1 MEYMKKSIAL
11 ILAALMCFG
20 NINILAAESLV
31 ENSEEDYPMITL
43 GSKIKGEGLR
53 ISTEYTP
60 VVKGGREG
68 LMSGVQPGAGAE
80 YILVDI
86 DDSWAYDLPI
96 YTGIEVIVEYF
107 DDVEGKFNL
116 TYTPGVFSTSCHLRK
131 SSLTH
136 VPPAS

>member
-43 GSKIKGEGLR
+43 GSKIKGEGLT
-53 ISTEYTP
+53 ISTSYTP

-96 YTGIEVIVEYF
+96 YTGTSSIVT
-107 DDVEGKFNL
+107 VN
-116 TYTPGVFSTSCHLRK
+116 PSSSTSR
-131 SSLTH
+131 SST
-136 VPPAS
+136 SSE